1 MLIDKKGKLFGK
13 VSIIDVVIIVVVIGA
28 IVGFGYKIT
37 KSNAV
42 TPFTKTDQLEIT
54 LFTDDIDK
62 FVLDSIHEGD
72 IVKDRTS
79 NVVFGTLESI
89 EVADARIQGI
99 DSEGKV
105 VLSTRPDHISLKIKV
120 KGTGIYSENSIT
132 SIGNVNYYLNRS
144 LEVAVGDVIGWL
156 RISEIKKID

>member
-1 MLIDKKGKLFGK
+1 VIDKKGKLFGK

-28 IVGFGYKIT
+28 IVGFAYKLT

-54 LFTDDIDK
+54 LFADDIDK
-62 FVLDSIHEGD
+62 FVIDAIQIGD
-72 IVKDRTS
+72 VVKDRS
-79 NVVFGTLESI
+79 ANVVFGTLESI

-99 DSEGKV
+99 DIDGKV
-105 VLSTRPDHISLKIKV
+105 VLSSRPDHVSLKIKV
-120 KGTGIYSENSIT
+120 RGTGIYSENSLT

-144 LEVAVGDVIGWL
+144 MEVAIGDVIGWL
-156 RISEIKKID
+156 RISDIKKVN